1 MKQHLPGALIVSA
14 LLLVFC
20 IQAFAVDNVDSSP
33 AESTVQAT
41 AAQPMV
47 LSSAADSAAS
57 TTTPSPVEL
66 KRSGP
71 DLIVNGASIWD
82 TANPVFIEN
91 TTFIS
96 VETFVKTL
104 DPNAAV
110 RTGSNQV
117 TATGNGFSLTA
128 ISGDPYLIVNNRYLY
143 VPKCIQDSNGTVLA
157 PVRILSYGLGASVEW
172 NSSTQVITVTTTESP
187 LESGDSYYNSEDVY
201 WLSRVITAESR
212 NQPLSGQV
220 AVGNVILN
228 RVNSPKYPDSIYNV
242 IFQRSGSSYQFS
254 TVQNGSIY
262 NTPTSSSAVAAK
274 LCLDGAN
281 VAGNSLYFNRA
292 GLNCWASRHREYVT
306 TIADHSF
313 YA

>member
-33 AESTVQAT
+33 AESSLQTS

-47 LSSAADSAAS
+47 TAS
-57 TTTPSPVEL
+57 TVAPTQA

-71 DLIVNGASIWD
+71 DLTVNGTSVWD
-82 TANPVFIEN
+82 TANVVFIDN

-96 VETFVKTL
+96 VQTFVKAL
-104 DPNAAV
+104 YPNAVVSAS
-110 RTGSNQV
+110 SNKI
-117 TATGNGFSLTA
+117 TASGTGFSLTA
-128 ISGDPYLIVNNRYLY
+128 VSGDSYLVVNNRYLY
-143 VPKCIQDSNGTVLA
+143 VPQCIQSSKGTVLA
-157 PVRILSYGLGASVEW
+157 PIRTLAYGLGASVNWDSE
-172 NSSTQVITVTTTESP
+172 TLITSVTTSGTP
-187 LESGDSYYNSEDVY
+187 LASGDSYYNSESVY

-212 NQPLSGQV
+212 NQPLSGQI
-220 AVGNVILN
+220 AVGSVILN
-228 RVNSPKYPDSIYNV
+228 RVKSTKFPNSVYAV
-242 IFQRSGSSYQFS
+242 IFQKNGGTYQFT

-262 NTPTSSSAVAAK
+262 KNPSSTSVIAAK
-274 LCLDGAN
+274 LCLDGAK

-292 GLNCWASRHREYVT
+292 GLSCWASRNRDFVT

-313 YA
+313 YQ